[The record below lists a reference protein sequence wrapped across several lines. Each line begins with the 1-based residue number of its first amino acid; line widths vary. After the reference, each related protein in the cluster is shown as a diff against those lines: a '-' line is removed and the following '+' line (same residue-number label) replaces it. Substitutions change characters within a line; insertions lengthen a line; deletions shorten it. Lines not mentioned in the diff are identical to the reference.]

1 MTKFKIKFAPGSF
14 DDFDGSQEELDDL
27 IKTITDFI
35 QSDEFVEAL
44 ENAEEF
50 EYDSDDEEENLM
62 DIFKSSGSHTIH

>member
-50 EYDSDDEEENLM
+50 DYDSDDEEENLM

>member
-50 EYDSDDEEENLM
+50 EYDSEDEEENLM

>member
-44 ENAEEF
+44 ENADEF
-50 EYDSDDEEENLM
+50 DYDSDEDENLM